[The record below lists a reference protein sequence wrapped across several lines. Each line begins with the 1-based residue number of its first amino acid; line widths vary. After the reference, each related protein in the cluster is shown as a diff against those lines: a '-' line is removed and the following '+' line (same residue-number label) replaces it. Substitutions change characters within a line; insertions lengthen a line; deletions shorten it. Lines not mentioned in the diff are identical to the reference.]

1 MKRLISLSL
10 ALIFVF
16 LLCFTT
22 SADTADN
29 NVVNIADYTIV
40 FDDNTS
46 FSKEEQLLIA
56 QYRANYDFSSSTTT
70 NTYGLMC
77 TLFGHKTTTE
87 TIIVTE
93 HCVRDTAPRCLE
105 TIERLTVCSRCDHTE
120 IEVLNSSYMYCC
132 N

>member
-16 LLCFTT
+16 LLCFTI

-56 QYRANYDFSSSTTT
+56 QYRANYNFSSPTTT

-87 TIIVTE
+87 TIVVTE

-105 TIERLTVCSRCDHTE
+105 TLERITVCSRCDHTE
-120 IEVLNSSYMYCC
+120 IEVLNSTYMYCC